1 MNVNQLVTIHHDRT
15 VTTSQSI
22 AQHFGK
28 PHYDVIKVIRRI
40 ADQCPANFSLGN
52 FSDISL
58 PDGHGRPQPA
68 YELTRDAF
76 TLVAMS
82 FTGEK
87 ALQFKLAYIA
97 AFNRM
102 EETLHK
108 QGQREVLAT
117 LDQAHDVEET
127 LKAELSSLKEELL
140 DTYRS
145 QIKLLAKPKRK
156 VTPNRPVTSADMQQM
171 RTYAAHGMSTEAIAK
186 KMQRSRATVFY
197 ALQGA
202 MGKNVEQQPSLFSE
216 GVIA

>member
-1 MNVNQLVTIHHDRT
+1 MKSSQLVTIHDHQA
-15 VTTSQSI
+15 VTTSQTI
-22 AQHFGK
+22 TEHFGK
-28 PHYDVIKVIRRI
+28 QHYHVRETIRRI
-40 ADQCPANFSLGN
+40 AEQCPSEFSATNFRCTSYTDVQGKL
-52 FSDISL
+52 
-58 PDGHGRPQPA
+58 QPA

-171 RTYAAHGMSTEAIAK
+171 RTYAAQGMSTEAIAK

-202 MGKNVEQQPSLFSE
+202 MGKSVDQQPSLFGK
-216 GVIA
+216 GVTA